1 VDVVWLEDGSCHSNG
16 RLRKVDPDGYDNAGG
31 KSGTHI
37 RLHLVEKI
45 LEQDK
50 LGRQGSV
57 LFAALSGG
65 SYA

>member
-1 VDVVWLEDGSCHSNG
+1 MVDVVWLEDGSCHSNG

-45 LEQDK
+45 LEQE
-50 LGRQGSV
+50 QIGSSRASAV
-57 LFAALSGG
+57 RRPQW
-65 SYA
+65 